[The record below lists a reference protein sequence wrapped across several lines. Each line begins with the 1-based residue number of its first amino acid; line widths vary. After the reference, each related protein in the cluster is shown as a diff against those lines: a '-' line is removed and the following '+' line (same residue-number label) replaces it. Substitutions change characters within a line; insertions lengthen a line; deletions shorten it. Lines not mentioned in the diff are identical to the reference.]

1 MRGKVRGVVG
11 TSFRKWAWRHDGVIR
26 GGRGD

>member
-11 TSFRKWAWRHDGVIR
+11 TSFRTWAWRHDGVIR